1 MNVKEIIRVIF
12 FILFFSIGAASMGVS
27 VLCEDLLDYYQNLRY
42 IDSARQSIEKVRA
55 LNEDYDAL
63 LSQLEN
69 DPNLVRRLIQATVG
83 IEQDEPNTVHP
94 RATPEELA
102 AARDALTNAD
112 EKSAQ
117 PDIPRWL
124 IRSIKPQKR
133 RMLFLSGIALIL
145 IAFVCFRPAPSK

>member
-55 LNEDYDAL
+55 LTEDYDAL